1 MAKRKRRKKKNSHF
15 LRTLLLMA
23 LAAFVVVACI
33 RQGANS
39 KELTA
44 QAERVLEKAQVAVEQ
59 TIEGVSQIQ
68 QRIAAQQSSGNTSTT
83 TVAGIEMP
91 AKRPADTRIITRTGY
106 TLSYNDTWRM
116 PNWVAWELTSEEVNG
131 REKRTDFFETDPNLP
146 ARVRSEYRDYS
157 GSRYDRGH
165 MAPAGDMKWNE
176 KAMIESFYMSNIC
189 PQNHNLNTENWND
202 LEVKSREWA
211 RRYGKVYIVCGPI
224 YNGKRTEYIGDHRV
238 KVPDAFFKVILINT
252 NNKQCALGFLFE
264 NESGERPL
272 KKYLT
277 PVDEIE
283 KITGMDFF
291 SALPDNIENNLEA
304 EVLDKLP

>member
-1 MAKRKRRKKKNSHF
+1 MAKKKKNSLIGWF
-15 LRTLLLMA
+15 VA
-23 LAAFVVVACI
+23 LTIGTISLFTGKSWTDWDTTQEMI
-33 RQGANS
+33 EESN
-39 KELTA
+39 KE
-44 QAERVLEKAQVAVEQ
+44 
-59 TIEGVSQIQ
+59 
-68 QRIAAQQSSGNTSTT
+68 
-83 TVAGIEMP
+83 
-91 AKRPADTRIITRTGY
+91 ADTGRMEIPLMTSKKQGQIIQRTGY
-106 TLSYNDTWRM
+106 TLSYDVKNKT
-116 PNWVAWELTSEEVNG
+116 PQWVAWELTKAETKGNEE
-131 REKRTDFFETDPNLP
+131 RTNDFQPDPDVIG
-146 ARVRSEYRDYS
+146 AKVVTYDYS
-157 GSRYDRGH
+157 GSGYDRGH
-165 MAPAGDMKWNE
+165 MAPAGDMKWNK
-176 KAMIESFYMSNIC
+176 KAMQESFYMSNIC

-283 KITGMDFF
+283 KITGMYFF